1 MDERVSKK
9 DWLTTLLFCFF
20 LGLIGGHRFYVGK
33 TGTGILW
40 LLTAGL
46 FGIGAIIDLISIIC
60 GTFEDSTGAVILS
73 DAKKQQYSP
82 PQYNQA
88 PQSVSPAAPSGV
100 IHTNHIAPERLD
112 LVRDANSFYALGIIS
127 ADGHVSELAILKYS
141 YGQISG
147 SYSASAFDVSSDAI
161 VKLLGSHALLVGY
174 NIRAQFSALAT
185 LLKDVSINAEWDYV
199 DLKECAEL
207 SGTTYDVKPSAFAE
221 AQAAADYFRTLCKES
236 AALAP
241 TE

>member
-1 MDERVSKK
+1 MERRVSEK
-9 DWLTTLLFCFF
+9 DWLTTLLLCLF
-20 LGLIGGHRFYVGK
+20 LGCIGAHRFYVKK
-33 TGTGILW
+33 TGTGVLW
-40 LLTAGL
+40 LFTGGL
-46 FGIGAIIDLISIIC
+46 LAIGAFIDLISILC
-60 GTFEDSTGAVILS
+60 GSFTDGYGAVILS
-73 DAKKQQYSP
+73 DSKKQQYAA
-82 PQYNQA
+82 PQY
-88 PQSVSPAAPSGV
+88 SPAAQAPAPAASSGV

-207 SGTTYDVKPSAFAE
+207 SNTTYDVKSSAFAE
-221 AQAAADYFRTLCKES
+221 AQAAAEYFRTLCKES